1 MPSEATKKADELE
14 FQLSGYK
21 FSAASEVTRA
31 PRIVRIGLV
40 QNKIVIP
47 TTAPV
52 NEQVRTAACTV
63 CNVNLCMC

>member
-1 MPSEATKKADELE
+1 MRLFRTLEIPSEAEKKANELD

-21 FSAASEVTRA
+21 FTAAPEATRA

-40 QNKIVIP
+40 QNKIIIP

-52 NEQVRTAACTV
+52 TEQVSI
-63 CNVNLCMC
+63 N

>member
-1 MPSEATKKADELE
+1 MPPEATKKADELE

-21 FSAASEVTRA
+21 FAATSEVTRA

-47 TTAPV
+47 TAAPV
-52 NEQVRTAACTV
+52 NEQV
-63 CNVNLCMC
+63 N

>member
-21 FSAASEVTRA
+21 FAATSEVTRA

-47 TTAPV
+47 TAAPV
-52 NEQVRTAACTV
+52 NEQV
-63 CNVNLCMC
+63 N